1 MMDKNIPPTM
11 CVKVLYYIDDVTG
24 SPVFDIEEMMNDF
37 SKKLE
42 MLSRGI
48 SYE

>member
-1 MMDKNIPPTM
+1 MEKVPSTM

-24 SPVFDIEEMMNDF
+24 RPVFDIEEMMNDF